1 MKFTKMLALITDIL
15 NKDADTQVD
24 VCLTAQMANQ
34 IELWTRMYE
43 NRSPWVN
50 NKDVLS
56 ANLAPAIAS
65 ELARLVTLEMKSD
78 ITGGPAANYLNEQY
92 KKKVIKDIR
101 RYVEYGCAK
110 GGLIIKPYVTKQGLA
125 VQYVQADCF
134 SPCHLTALGELLS
147 VFSRSNS
154 EKARRYIPDWRFTP
168 YRVITSKSIT
178 EHLWQRTTTA
188 WGARFRWER

>member
-1 MKFTKMLALITDIL
+1 MKFTKMVALITDIL
-15 NKDADTQVD
+15 NKDSDTQVD
-24 VCLTAQMANQ
+24 VRLTSQMANQ
-34 IELWTRMYE
+34 IELWTKMYE

-50 NKDVLS
+50 NKDVFS

-92 KKKVIKDIR
+92 KKKVLKDIR

-134 SPCHLTALGELLS
+134 FPLS
-147 VFSRSNS
+147 FDSSGRITQCVF
-154 EKARRYIPDWRFTP
+154 T
-168 YRVITSKSIT
+168 
-178 EHLWQRTTTA
+178 
-188 WGARFRWER
+188 

>member
-110 GGLIIKPYVTKQGLA
+110 GGIDYQTVCDQT
-125 VQYVQADCF
+125 
-134 SPCHLTALGELLS
+134 
-147 VFSRSNS
+147 
-154 EKARRYIPDWRFTP
+154 RFGCP
-168 YRVITSKSIT
+168 VCP
-178 EHLWQRTTTA
+178 
-188 WGARFRWER
+188 G

>member
-1 MKFTKMLALITDIL
+1 MKFTKMVALIL
-15 NKDADTQVD
+15 NKDSDTQVD
-24 VCLTAQMANQ
+24 VRLTSQMANQ
-34 IELWTRMYE
+34 IELWTKMYE

-50 NKDVLS
+50 NKDVFS

-92 KKKVIKDIR
+92 KKKVLKDIR

-134 SPCHLTALGELLS
+134 SPCHLTALGVLLS
-147 VFSRSNS
+147 AFLLSSS
-154 EKARRYIPDWRFTP
+154 EKEKRYTPVWRYTL
-168 YRVITSKSIT
+168 YRVITS
-178 EHLWQRTTTA
+178 
-188 WGARFRWER
+188 

>member
-1 MKFTKMLALITDIL
+1 MRFTKMLDLITNVL

-24 VCLTAQMANQ
+24 VCLTSQMANQ

-65 ELARLVTLEMKSD
+65 EIARLVTLELKSEV
-78 ITGGPAANYLNEQY
+78 TGGTAADYLNEQY
-92 KKKVIKDIR
+92 QRKVIKDLR

-110 GGLIIKPYVTKQGLA
+110 GGLVMKPYITQQGIE
-125 VQYVQADCF
+125 VQFVQADCF
-134 SPCHLTALGELLS
+134 SRCLS
-147 VFSRSNS
+147 IVPVGLRSVYS
-154 EKARRYIPDWRFTP
+154 QSSSGRVRRYIPGWRYTRCRENGYILP
-168 YRVITSKSIT
+168 TV
-178 EHLWQRTTTA
+178 HLWPQMITA
-188 WGARFRWER
+188 LAAKWWSAP